1 MEYNINT
8 ERSIIGTKIE
18 ITGENDIEYSLTVIN
33 QTLTDAQIKSIC
45 KSLVE
50 IVEGVFLS

>member
-8 ERSIIGTKIE
+8 ERSILGTKIE

-50 IVEGVFLS
+50 LVEGVFLS